1 MSLAEFLAQQG
12 LANYTPGFTS
22 KGFSDFD
29 QLLGLPDDSLEQLLT
44 SLGMLKGHAYK
55 LKKRIEE
62 AKGGEPDPTKRP
74 RLPEAPQ
81 KQGIPQMQAKPGMRP
96 ASMNP
101 PGRPPMSPAG
111 APKPALSL
119 TKEVE
124 RLMAKLSEIEQTR
137 EDIVRAKELL
147 LSIDVERYRRSLQ
160 QVEFVQKTLKAM
172 EEVSAEMT
180 ALEGEEMQAQAE

>member
-1 MSLAEFLAQQG
+1 
-12 LANYTPGFTS
+12 
-22 KGFSDFD
+22 
-29 QLLGLPDDSLEQLLT
+29 
-44 SLGMLKGHAYK
+44 
-55 LKKRIEE
+55 
-62 AKGGEPDPTKRP
+62 
-74 RLPEAPQ
+74 
-81 KQGIPQMQAKPGMRP
+81 
-96 ASMNP
+96 
-101 PGRPPMSPAG
+101 MSPAA

>member
-1 MSLAEFLAQQG
+1 MSSAA
-12 LANYTPGFTS
+12 
-22 KGFSDFD
+22 
-29 QLLGLPDDSLEQLLT
+29 
-44 SLGMLKGHAYK
+44 
-55 LKKRIEE
+55 
-62 AKGGEPDPTKRP
+62 
-74 RLPEAPQ
+74 
-81 KQGIPQMQAKPGMRP
+81 
-96 ASMNP
+96 
-101 PGRPPMSPAG
+101 